1 MVYLFKNKKILKYS
15 ILFFHLFSF
24 IITVI
29 ELSQIPWKYID
40 RINIFM
46 FLINM
51 IFGFFC
57 FFVIIYYIY
66 MNFNNHNHNYNY
78 KYNCFKCYITFGFI
92 SNIISLLCIILM
104 IIDSILIIIDLKN
117 EKREVYSYDKK
128 KLIMVKEIKN
138 VITKN
143 KLGIIVISLI
153 LSVVFWMFIFI
164 FWCFIIFLTKREY
177 KNYLIGIIN
186 KESSLESS
194 YNYDNM
200 TCPSSDFNQ
209 TEDIIKQKN
218 IKIFII
224 NDNNSVKIKK
234 KSELEKRKSYTAQ
247 KKERDKKDD
256 NLIYHSLK
264 LDLKVLDFNDN
275 NTYIDKSINSK

>member
-92 SNIISLLCIILM
+92 SNII
-104 IIDSILIIIDLKN
+104 
-117 EKREVYSYDKK
+117 
-128 KLIMVKEIKN
+128 
-138 VITKN
+138 
-143 KLGIIVISLI
+143 
-153 LSVVFWMFIFI
+153 
-164 FWCFIIFLTKREY
+164 
-177 KNYLIGIIN
+177 
-186 KESSLESS
+186 
-194 YNYDNM
+194 
-200 TCPSSDFNQ
+200 
-209 TEDIIKQKN
+209 
-218 IKIFII
+218 
-224 NDNNSVKIKK
+224 
-234 KSELEKRKSYTAQ
+234 
-247 KKERDKKDD
+247 
-256 NLIYHSLK
+256 
-264 LDLKVLDFNDN
+264 
-275 NTYIDKSINSK
+275 